1 MKRNEGKHTSE
12 LDAIKNIIAAMEK
25 WGCYGHEK
33 TTIKSAIG
41 YAAYPEYSFRW
52 PQGAAFS
59 VAKIVRKLEK
69 AGVIG
74 FGFEP
79 HGYYLK
85 TNYKKS
91 LDAMT
96 PNA

>member
-1 MKRNEGKHTSE
+1 
-12 LDAIKNIIAAMEK
+12 MEK
-25 WGCYGHEK
+25 YGCYGWGK
-33 TTIKSAIG
+33 TTTKSAIG
-41 YAAYPEYSFRW
+41 YAAYPDYSFRW

-74 FGFEP
+74 FGFDP
-79 HGYYLK
+79 RGYYLK

-91 LDAMT
+91 LDKMN
-96 PNA
+96 PNQLLTT